1 MVQPDHPRV
10 RGGRWLVA
18 PFASLCQLLRWAIM
32 GGMQHD
38 ASAGSRHVRYQPDD
52 KPPLALTAGLGL
64 QFAILSIAGIVLT
77 PAIVIRAAGESDS
90 YLTWVVFAAAAVSGV
105 STILQAVRLGRIGA
119 GYVLL
124 MGTSGAFIAVCVT
137 ALVRGGPG
145 LLATLVVA
153 SSLFQFLL
161 AGRLSLFRRLL
172 TPTVAGTVLMLI
184 AVTVMPV
191 VFDMLT
197 ASPEGSSE
205 WSAPTSTL
213 VTVVVII
220 AIALKSSG
228 SLRLWAPVIGVV
240 AGSIVAAFFGLYDV
254 DRVVE
259 ANWIGLPDAEWPG
272 FDLSFGSAFWSLLP
286 AFILVTLIGAIET
299 LGDSVAIQRVS
310 WRQPRAVDYRVVQ
323 GAVAADGAGNLLS
336 GLAGTVPNTTYSSS
350 VAITELTGVAAR
362 RVGVAIGASFIVMA
376 LLPKFLALVL
386 AVPDAVVAA
395 YVTVLIALLFVVGM
409 RIVVEEASDYRKGLI
424 AGVSFW
430 IGVGFQNGVI
440 FPEYLEGFAGGFLE
454 NGMTSGGLV
463 AIVLTLFTEAT
474 QSRRQR
480 LRADLAIS
488 ELPSIREFLNGFA
501 TRHGW
506 GAPMSHRLD
515 AVAEETLLTLLDAE
529 QAEGDTTGRALRIT
543 ASKQDGRAVL
553 EFVAAARGE
562 NIEDR
567 LAVLDEPT
575 ATRPVERDMSL
586 RLLQHFATSVVH
598 QQYHELEIVTVHVNM
613 PQRPD
618 PAGEPVEP

>member
-1 MVQPDHPRV
+1 M
-10 RGGRWLVA
+10 L
-18 PFASLCQLLRWAIM
+18 
-32 GGMQHD
+32 GMQHD
-38 ASAGSRHVRYQPDD
+38 TSAGSRHVRYEPDD
-52 KPPLALTAGLGL
+52 KPPFALTSGLGL

-90 YLTWVVFAAAAVSGV
+90 YLTWAVFAAAAVCGV

-124 MGTSGAFIAVCVT
+124 MGTSGAFIAVCVA
-137 ALVRGGPG
+137 ALVQGGPG

-184 AVTVMPV
+184 AVTVMPL

-205 WSAPTSTL
+205 WSAPASTL
-213 VTVVVII
+213 VTLVVII

-240 AGSIVAAFFGLYDV
+240 AGSVVAAFFGLYDI

-259 ANWIGLPDAEWPG
+259 AGWIGLPDAEWPG

-323 GAVAADGAGNLLS
+323 GAVAADGTGNLLS

-350 VAITELTGVAAR
+350 VAITELTGVASR

-395 YVTVLIALLFVVGM
+395 YVTVLIAMLFVVGM

-424 AGVSFW
+424 AGISFW

-463 AIVLTLFTEAT
+463 AMALTLFTEAT

-480 LRADLAIS
+480 LRTDLAIS
-488 ELPSIREFLNGFA
+488 ELPRVREFLNGFS

-506 GAPMSHRLD
+506 GTPMSHRLD

-529 QAEGDTTGRALRIT
+529 QAEGDVAGRALRIT

-567 LAVLDEPT
+567 LAVLDEP
-575 ATRPVERDMSL
+575 AAARPVERDISL

-598 QQYHELEIVTVHVNM
+598 QQYHELEIVTVHVNL

-618 PAGEPVEP
+618 PAGEPA

>member
-1 MVQPDHPRV
+1 
-10 RGGRWLVA
+10 
-18 PFASLCQLLRWAIM
+18 M

-38 ASAGSRHVRYQPDD
+38 MSAGSRPVRYEPDD
-52 KPPLALTAGLGL
+52 RPPLALTAGLGL

-90 YLTWVVFAAAAVSGV
+90 YLTWAVFAAAAVSGV

-124 MGTSGAFIAVCVT
+124 MGTSGAFIAVCVA
-137 ALVRGGPG
+137 ALVQGGPG

-184 AVTVMPV
+184 AVTVMPLL
-191 VFDMLT
+191 FDMLT

-240 AGSIVAAFFGLYDV
+240 AGSIVAALFGLYDV
-254 DRVVE
+254 DRVVDSSW
-259 ANWIGLPDAEWPG
+259 AGLPDTQWPG

-299 LGDSVAIQRVS
+299 LGDSVAVQRVS

-395 YVTVLIALLFVVGM
+395 YVTVLIAMLFVVGM

-488 ELPSIREFLNGFA
+488 ELPRIREFLDGFA
-501 TRHGW
+501 RRHGW
-506 GAPMSHRLD
+506 ESPMSRRLD
-515 AVAEETLLTLLDAE
+515 AVAEETLLTLLDDE
-529 QAEGDTTGRALRIT
+529 RAEGDVDGRMLRVT

-567 LAVLDEPT
+567 LAVLDEPG
-575 ATRPVERDMSL
+575 ADRPVERDISL

-598 QQYHELEIVTVHVNM
+598 QQYHELEIVTVHVNT
-613 PQRPD
+613 PPRPD
-618 PAGEPVEP
+618 PAGEQAGQ

>member
-1 MVQPDHPRV
+1 MR
-10 RGGRWLVA
+10 
-18 PFASLCQLLRWAIM
+18 
-32 GGMQHD
+32 GMQHD
-38 ASAGSRHVRYQPDD
+38 TSAGSRHVRYQPDD

-64 QFAILSIAGIVLT
+64 QFAILSIAAIVLQ

-90 YLTWVVFAAAAVSGV
+90 YLTWAVFAAAAVCGV
-105 STILQAVRLGRIGA
+105 STIVQAVRIGRIGA

-137 ALVRGGPG
+137 ALVQGGPG

-184 AVTVMPV
+184 AVTVMPL
-191 VFDMLT
+191 VFDMVT

-213 VTVVVII
+213 VTVAAII

-240 AGSIVAAFFGLYDV
+240 AGSIAAAFFGLYDV

-259 ANWIGLPDAEWPG
+259 AGWIGLPDAEWPG

-350 VAITELTGVAAR
+350 VAITELTGVASR
-362 RVGVAIGASFIVMA
+362 RVGVAIGVSFIVMA

-430 IGVGFQNGVI
+430 VGVGFQNGVI
-440 FPEYLEGFAGGFLE
+440 FPEYLAGFAGGFLE
-454 NGMTSGGLV
+454 NGMTSGGLT

-488 ELPSIREFLNGFA
+488 ELPRIREFLNAFA
-501 TRHGW
+501 TRQGW
-506 GAPMSHRLD
+506 EAPMSHRLD

-529 QAEGDTTGRALRIT
+529 EDAAGRSLRIT

-567 LAVLDEPT
+567 LAVLDEPA

-598 QQYHELEIVTVHVNM
+598 QQYHELEIVTVHVGT
-613 PQRPD
+613 PQRPGA
-618 PAGEPVEP
+618 AGEAAEH

>member
-1 MVQPDHPRV
+1 
-10 RGGRWLVA
+10 
-18 PFASLCQLLRWAIM
+18 
-32 GGMQHD
+32 MQD
-38 ASAGSRHVRYQPDD
+38 DTSAGSRHVRYQPDD
-52 KPPLALTAGLGL
+52 KPPLPLTAGLGL
-64 QFAILSIAGIVLT
+64 QFAILSIAAIVLT
-77 PAIVIRAAGESDS
+77 PAIVIRAAGESES
-90 YLTWVVFAAAAVSGV
+90 YVTWAVFAAAAVCGV

-124 MGTSGAFIAVCVT
+124 MGTSGAFIAVCVA
-137 ALVRGGPG
+137 ALVQGGPG

-184 AVTVMPV
+184 AVTVMPL
-191 VFDMLT
+191 VFDMVT
-197 ASPEGSSE
+197 ASPEGKSE

-213 VTVVVII
+213 VTVVAII

-240 AGSIVAAFFGLYDV
+240 AGSISAALFGLYDV

-259 ANWIGLPDAEWPG
+259 ASWIGLPDAQWPG

-299 LGDSVAIQRVS
+299 LGDAVAVQRVS

-323 GAVAADGAGNLLS
+323 GAVAADGTGNLLS

-350 VAITELTGVAAR
+350 VAITELTGVASR

-395 YVTVLIALLFVVGM
+395 YITVLIAMLFVVGM

-430 IGVGFQNGVI
+430 VGVGFQNGVI
-440 FPEYLEGFAGGFLE
+440 FPEYLQGFAGGFLE
-454 NGMTSGGLV
+454 NGMTTGGLV
-463 AIVLTLFTEAT
+463 AMALTLFTEAT
-474 QSRRQR
+474 QARRQR

-488 ELPSIREFLNGFA
+488 ELPNIREFLNGFA

-515 AVAEETLLTLLDAE
+515 AVAEETLLTLLDTDAE
-529 QAEGDTTGRALRIT
+529 QAGGDTAGRALRIT

-567 LAVLDEPT
+567 LAVLDEPA

-598 QQYHELEIVTVHVNM
+598 QQYHELEIVTVHVTP
-613 PQRPD
+613 PQQPDAGSD
-618 PAGEPVEP
+618 PAEQ